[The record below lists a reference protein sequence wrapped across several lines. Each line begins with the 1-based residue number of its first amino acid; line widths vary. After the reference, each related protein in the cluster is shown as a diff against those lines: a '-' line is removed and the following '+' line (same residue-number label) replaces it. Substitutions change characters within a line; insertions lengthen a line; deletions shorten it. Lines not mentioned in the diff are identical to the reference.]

1 MRRTKTLLGILL
13 TALMLST
20 NIHAQSFTASV
31 NSTTV
36 PQNEPFQVTF
46 QFGGDDIQ
54 PVRNFRAPDFKNFQ
68 VLSGP
73 NQSTSM
79 QIINGAVSASLA
91 YSFYLQA
98 PGQGKFT
105 IGQASIDYKGKT
117 LRTQPISITVTKGQA
132 TQNGGRG
139 QQQNQTSTSKAIGDN
154 VFIRAIADK
163 QKVLKGEQVTIT
175 YKLYTRMDIASPQ
188 ISKLPTYQGFWAEE
202 LDANRTINFTTE
214 VYNGKQYHVGVLK
227 RAALFPTQTGE
238 LSVTPFELKIP
249 VVVPKQRRRGDI
261 FDEFFNDPFFN
272 QGQTVEY
279 NAKSN
284 VLKIDVLPL
293 PQENVP
299 ASFNGAVGNFTFK
312 AEVDKNTVKVNEPV
326 SLKLTVSGTGN
337 ISLLDFREPKL
348 PSGFEKY
355 DPKVN
360 DEVNRSGSYI
370 SGQKTVEYLLV
381 PRAEGQKEIP
391 PVEFSYFN
399 PSTRRYVTIASPSF
413 KINVLKGDGT
423 YAQNGSGFNKEDV
436 KLLGEDIRYIKTN
449 TGSLSKNGSYTAASP
464 WFWMAVILPAFLLV
478 GAVVLKK
485 RNEKLEGNVQL
496 MRYTRAEKM
505 ARNRLKEAHRSMEMN
520 RQKEFYSDISLALF
534 GYLEDKLHISKASFT
549 LDYAIERLKEN
560 RVPEELIGQVKQA
573 AEKCEFVRFAPMNDG
588 AGAMKEMYDQ
598 AVKIIV
604 DLEKNK
610 VTRKN

>member
-1 MRRTKTLLGILL
+1 MRRTKTFFSLLIGLILL
-13 TALMLST
+13 STAV
-20 NIHAQSFTASV
+20 HAQSFTASV

-36 PQNEPFQVTF
+36 PQNEPFQVSF
-46 QFGGDDIQ
+46 QFSGDN
-54 PVRNFRAPDFKNFQ
+54 VNALRSFKAPDFKNFE

-98 PGQGKFT
+98 PNQGKFT
-105 IGQASIDYKGKT
+105 IGAASIDFKGKT
-117 LRTQPISITVTKGQA
+117 LRTQPITITIVKGQA
-132 TQNGGRG
+132 SQQGGG
-139 QQQNQTSTSKAIGDN
+139 KQQNQSQASQSIGDN
-154 VFIRAIADK
+154 VFIKAFADK
-163 QKVLKGEQVTIT
+163 QTVLKGEQVTIT
-175 YKLYTRMDIASPQ
+175 YKLYTRMDISSPQ

-202 LDANRTINFTTE
+202 LDGNRTINFTME
-214 VYNGKQYHVGVLK
+214 VYNGKQYHVGILK
-227 RAALFPTQTGE
+227 KAALFPTQTGQ

-249 VVVPKQRRRGDI
+249 VIVPKQRRRGDI

-293 PQENVP
+293 PQQNVP
-299 ASFNGAVGNFTFK
+299 QSFNGAVGDFSFK

-337 ISLLDFREPKL
+337 ISLLELKEPQL

-360 DEVNRSGSYI
+360 DQVNRSGSYV

-391 PVEFSYFN
+391 PTEFSYFN
-399 PSTRRYVTIASPSF
+399 PRTKRYVTVTSPAF
-413 KINVLKGDGT
+413 HINVQKGDGT
-423 YAQNGSGFNKEDV
+423 YAQNGPGFNKEDV

-449 TGSLSKNGSYTAASP
+449 TESLSKNGSYMFTSA
-464 WFWMAVILPAFLLV
+464 WFWIASILPALLLA
-478 GAVVLKK
+478 AVIAWKK

-496 MRYTRAEKM
+496 MKYTRAEKM
-505 ARNRLKEAHRSMEMN
+505 ARNRLKTARKSMEAN
-520 RQKEFYSDISLALF
+520 NQKEFYSEISLALF
-534 GYLEDKLHISKASFT
+534 GYLEDKLHIPKASFT
-549 LDYAIERLKEN
+549 LDYALERLKES
-560 RVPEELIGQVKQA
+560 RVPEDLAGEVKLA
-573 AEKCEFVRFAPMNDG
+573 VEKCEFVRFAPLNDG

-610 VTRKN
+610 V